1 MDVKLDKWHK
11 CKVDIEVLKELS
23 KKSDLKGLQHI
34 LVFFGLLIVTG
45 ILAYITWGTWWSV
58 FWFLVYG
65 NIYSFSNPLWH
76 ETGHKTAFKSKF
88 LNEFFYYISSFMSN
102 FEPTRWRYTHFVHHG
117 NTYSTENPFDHEIEY
132 GNDLKE
138 TSKGLIVN
146 IIPFLDLVF
155 IKKHI
160 SFEIFQHAFGI
171 KTKVMEECIP
181 ENAQAKAILNS
192 RIYVVVW
199 SLIAL
204 WSILAS
210 SWMPILYFLLPHFY
224 GKTLHKL
231 VAFTQH
237 AGLARNIK
245 DHRFSTREM
254 HLNPILSFLYWKME
268 YHLTHHMF
276 PTVPSYNLDKLHHH
290 IKDQLPKTNN
300 GLIDAYREII
310 PALIKQ
316 REDTSYFI
324 KKIYLNYKM
333 SKNPLNNLVVF
344 HP

>member
-138 TSKGLIVN
+138 TSKGLIIN

-324 KKIYLNYKM
+324 KKDIPQLQNI
-333 SKNPLNNLVVF
+333 
-344 HP
+344 

>member
-1 MDVKLDKWHK
+1 MDVKLDNWHK

-102 FEPTRWRYTHFVHHG
+102 FEPIRWMYTHFVHHG

-132 GNDLKE
+132 GNNLKE
-138 TSKGLIVN
+138 TPKKLIIN

-316 REDTSYFI
+316 REDTRYFI
-324 KKIYLNYKM
+324 KKDIPQLQNI
-333 SKNPLNNLVVF
+333 
-344 HP
+344 

>member
-102 FEPTRWRYTHFVHHG
+102 FEPIRWRYTHFVHHG

-324 KKIYLNYKM
+324 KKDIPQLQNI
-333 SKNPLNNLVVF
+333 
-344 HP
+344 

>member
-34 LVFFGLLIVTG
+34 LVFFGLLIITG
-45 ILAYITWGTWWSV
+45 IFAYITWGTWWSV

-204 WSILAS
+204 WSILVS

-324 KKIYLNYKM
+324 KKDIPQLQN
-333 SKNPLNNLVVF
+333 V
-344 HP
+344 

>member
-102 FEPTRWRYTHFVHHG
+102 FEPIRWRYTHFVHHG

-132 GNDLKE
+132 DNNLKE
-138 TSKGLIVN
+138 TPKKLIIN

-324 KKIYLNYKM
+324 KKDIPQLQNI
-333 SKNPLNNLVVF
+333 
-344 HP
+344 

>member
-34 LVFFGLLIVTG
+34 LVFFGLLIITG

-138 TSKGLIVN
+138 TPKGLIVN

-204 WSILAS
+204 WSILAL

-324 KKIYLNYKM
+324 KKDIPQLQNI
-333 SKNPLNNLVVF
+333 
-344 HP
+344 

>member
-1 MDVKLDKWHK
+1 
-11 CKVDIEVLKELS
+11 
-23 KKSDLKGLQHI
+23 
-34 LVFFGLLIVTG
+34 
-45 ILAYITWGTWWSV
+45 
-58 FWFLVYG
+58 
-65 NIYSFSNPLWH
+65 
-76 ETGHKTAFKSKF
+76 
-88 LNEFFYYISSFMSN
+88 MSN
-102 FEPTRWRYTHFVHHG
+102 FEPIRWRYTHFVHHG

-132 GNDLKE
+132 GNNLKE
-138 TSKGLIVN
+138 TPKKLIIN

-324 KKIYLNYKM
+324 KKDIPQLQN
-333 SKNPLNNLVVF
+333 V
-344 HP
+344 